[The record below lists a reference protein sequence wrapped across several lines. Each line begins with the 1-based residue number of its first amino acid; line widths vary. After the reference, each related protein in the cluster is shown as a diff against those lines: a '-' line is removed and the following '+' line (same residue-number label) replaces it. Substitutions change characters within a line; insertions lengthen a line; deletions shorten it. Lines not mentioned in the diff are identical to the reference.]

1 VSEGALADHVDFF
14 SIGTNDLTQ
23 YALAAERGNPALAD
37 LADPLDPGV
46 LRLVSE
52 VCRQASGRAAISVC
66 GEMAADPAAA
76 AVLIG
81 LGVDSLSVSPP
92 AIAAVKQLVRWSIG
106 RQPLSAHSVP

>member
-1 VSEGALADHVDFF
+1 VVGSTTTSAPTAAALKTGAFADQVDFF

-37 LADPLDPGV
+37 VSDPLDPGV

-52 VCRQASGRAAISVC
+52 VCRQASGRAAISVG

-76 AVLIG
+76 AVFALVAELI
-81 LGVDSLSVSPP
+81 SSPY
-92 AIAAVKQLVRWSIG
+92 
-106 RQPLSAHSVP
+106 